1 MMHITGTRVTLAD
14 DNGHENNLF
23 CGCLLSDDSLHV
35 ENLISRLY
43 VWAQL
48 DTTLGL
54 TYVLTDRHI
63 YLWF

>member
-1 MMHITGTRVTLAD
+1 
-14 DNGHENNLF
+14 
-23 CGCLLSDDSLHV
+23 V